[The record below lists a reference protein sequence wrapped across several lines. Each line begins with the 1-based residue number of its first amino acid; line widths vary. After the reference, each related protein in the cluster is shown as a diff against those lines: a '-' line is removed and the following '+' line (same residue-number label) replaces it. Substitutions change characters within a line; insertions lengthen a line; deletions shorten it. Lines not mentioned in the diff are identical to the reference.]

1 VSPKT
6 RIPATFLRIDIVL
19 ILSVMGLMGLGIGFI
34 YSSGVTSAGIQ
45 VSSEWIKQ
53 IIWSASGLVLMTV
66 FSFIDYQLWRQWA
79 APVYLGTLLFL
90 ALVLLFGS
98 YVNGAKAWIGVG
110 SIGIQ
115 PSEFAK
121 FSLIIMLAWWFDERG
136 RVYDSF
142 RVWAGSI
149 AITLIPVLLVLM
161 QPDLGT
167 AIVFFPILLTMA
179 FSAGVKWHLL
189 LFPIL
194 VGALSVVGILG
205 LAWSDYIATTSLPF
219 FRLFIDTQL
228 LWIIIP
234 SLLGLTF
241 LIFLGWLI
249 FRRYFFLVILYIF
262 GVISSS
268 YVAIAGAARVLRG
281 YQMMR
286 LVVFLDPQIDPRG
299 AGWHIIQS
307 VTAIGSG
314 GVFGKGFLQ
323 GTQSHYRYLPEQ
335 STDFIFSILAEETG
349 FIGSLLVF
357 ALFSIII
364 SRALYIAYTSHDRF
378 GTYVS
383 VGVAAMIAYH
393 VIENIGMAIGVMP
406 ITGIPLFFLSYG
418 GSSLWTALVSI
429 GLLLSIHY
437 RRNKLY

>member
-1 VSPKT
+1 MSQKLRT
-6 RIPATFLRIDIVL
+6 PATFLSIDVVL
-19 ILSVMGLMGLGIGFI
+19 ILSVLGLMVLGIGFI

-45 VSSEWIKQ
+45 VSDEWIKQ
-53 IIWSASGLVLMTV
+53 IIWSSSGLLLMGAAA
-66 FSFIDYQLWRQWA
+66 FIDYRLWKQWA
-79 APVYLGTLLFL
+79 APVYLGTILLL
-90 ALVLLFGS
+90 APVLLIGS
-98 YVNGAKAWIGVG
+98 YVNGAKAWIGIG
-110 SIGIQ
+110 SVGIQ

-121 FSLIIMLAWWFDERG
+121 FSLIIMLARWFDERG
-136 RVYDSF
+136 RNRDGL
-142 RVWAGSI
+142 RVWAGGA

-167 AIVFFPILLTMA
+167 AIVFIPILLAMA
-179 FSAGVKWHLL
+179 FCAGVPLKLL
-189 LFPIL
+189 FFPIL
-194 VGALSVVGILG
+194 VGIVTIFGVLG
-205 LAWSDYIATTSLPF
+205 LAWNNFIAATPSAF
-219 FRLFIDTQL
+219 FRLFVEGRLIRIFL
-228 LWIIIP
+228 P
-234 SLLGLTF
+234 SLLGLNL
-241 LIFLGWLI
+241 LILLGWLF
-249 FRRYFFLVILYIF
+249 FRRRLFLFFMYIF
-262 GVISSS
+262 GILAFS
-268 YVAIAGAARVLRG
+268 YIGIVGAARVLKG

-349 FIGSLLVF
+349 FVGSLLVF

-364 SRALYIAYTSHDRF
+364 IRALYIAYTAHDRF
-378 GTYVS
+378 GTYIS
-383 VGVAAMIAYH
+383 VGVAAMISYH
-393 VIENIGMAIGVMP
+393 VIQNIGMAIGVMP

-418 GSSLWTALVSI
+418 GSSQWTALASI

-437 RRNKLY
+437 RRYKN

>member
-1 VSPKT
+1 MSQNLRAPT
-6 RIPATFLRIDIVL
+6 TFLRVDIIL
-19 ILSVMGLMGLGIGFI
+19 ILCVLGLMGLGIGFI
-34 YSSGVTSAGIQ
+34 YSSGVTSTGIQ
-45 VSSEWIKQ
+45 VSREWIKQ

-66 FSFIDYQLWRQWA
+66 FSFINYRLWKQWA
-79 APVYLGTLLFL
+79 AAVYLGNALLL
-90 ALVLLFGS
+90 ILVLILGT

-110 SIGIQ
+110 AIGIQ
-115 PSEFAK
+115 PSEFGK

-136 RVYDSF
+136 RNNEDL
-142 RVWAGSI
+142 RVWIGAI
-149 AITLIPVLLVLM
+149 ALTLLPVLLVLM

-167 AIVFFPILLTMA
+167 AIVYIPILLAMA
-179 FSAGVKWHLL
+179 FSAGIKWSFL

-194 VGALSVVGILG
+194 AGMITVIGVLG
-205 LAWSDYIATTSLPF
+205 LAWNNYITAAPSIF
-219 FRLFIDTQL
+219 FRLFVDPKLIRIILPAL
-228 LWIIIP
+228 LV
-234 SLLGLTF
+234 LTF
-241 LIFLGWLI
+241 LIFLGWII
-249 FRRYFFLVILYIF
+249 FRRHLFLGFLYGFGIL
-262 GVISSS
+262 SSS
-268 YVAIAGAARVLRG
+268 YIGITGASKVLRP

-349 FIGSLLVF
+349 FIGSVLVF
-357 ALFSIII
+357 ALYSIII
-364 SRALYIAYTSHDRF
+364 IRALYIAYTSHDRY

-383 VGVAAMIAYH
+383 VGIAAMIGYH
-393 VIENIGMAIGVMP
+393 VIQNIGMAIGVMP

-429 GLLLSIHY
+429 GLLLSIHF
-437 RRNKLY
+437 RRYKN

>member
-1 VSPKT
+1 VSPVSRT
-6 RIPATFLRIDIVL
+6 PASFLRIDIIL
-19 ILSVMGLMGLGIGFI
+19 ILSVLGLMGLGIGFI
-34 YSSGVTSAGIQ
+34 YSSGVTSAGVQ
-45 VSSEWIKQ
+45 VSREWIKQ
-53 IIWSASGLVLMTV
+53 IIWSASGLILMTV
-66 FSFIDYQLWRQWA
+66 FSIVDYRLWKQWA
-79 APVYLGTLLFL
+79 APVYSGTILLL
-90 ALVLLFGS
+90 TLVLLVGS
-98 YVNGAKAWIGVG
+98 YVNGAKAWIGIG

-136 RVYDSF
+136 RSQDNL
-142 RVWAGSI
+142 RVWFGGI
-149 AITLIPVLLVLM
+149 ALTIIPVLLVLI

-167 AIVFFPILLTMA
+167 AIVFFPILLAIA
-179 FSAGVKWHLL
+179 FSADVKGHLL

-194 VGALSVVGILG
+194 AGILTVIGVLG
-205 LAWSDYIATTSLPF
+205 LAWSEYIATTPVAF
-219 FRLFIDTQL
+219 YRLFIDARL
-228 LWIIIP
+228 LRIVLP
-234 SLLGLTF
+234 SLLALTF

-249 FRRYFFLVILYIF
+249 FRKPLFTAILYVF
-262 GVISSS
+262 GILSSS
-268 YVAIAGAARVLRG
+268 YVGIAAAAKVLRG

-314 GVFGKGFLQ
+314 GFLGKGFLQ

-357 ALFSIII
+357 ILFSIII
-364 SRALYIAYTSHDRF
+364 IRALYIAYTSHDRF
-378 GTYVS
+378 GTYIA
-383 VGVAAMIAYH
+383 VGVAAMISYH
-393 VIENIGMAIGVMP
+393 VIQNIGMAIGVMP

-437 RRNKLY
+437 RRHKN

>member
-1 VSPKT
+1 VKQDLRAPT
-6 RIPATFLRIDIVL
+6 TFLRVDIVL
-19 ILSVMGLMGLGIGFI
+19 ILCVLGLMGLGIGFI

-45 VSSEWIKQ
+45 VSDEWIKQ
-53 IIWSASGLVLMTV
+53 IIWSASGLVLMAV
-66 FSFIDYQLWRQWA
+66 FSFLDYRLWKQWA
-79 APVYLGTLLFL
+79 AAVYLGTVLLL
-90 ALVLLFGS
+90 ILVLLIGS
-98 YVNGAKAWIGVG
+98 YVNGAKAWVGVG
-110 SIGIQ
+110 AVGIQ
-115 PSEFAK
+115 PSEFGK
-121 FSLIIMLAWWFDERG
+121 FAVIIMLAWWFDERG
-136 RVYDSF
+136 RAQDGV
-142 RVWAGSI
+142 RVWIGGI
-149 AITLIPVLLVLM
+149 AIAMLPVLLVLL

-167 AIVFFPILLTMA
+167 AFVYIPILMAMA
-179 FSAGVKWHLL
+179 FCAGVKWNLL

-194 VGALSVVGILG
+194 VGVVSVIGVLG
-205 LAWSDYIATTSLPF
+205 LAWSDYIAETPLAF
-219 FRLFIDTQL
+219 FRLFVDPVLIK
-228 LWIIIP
+228 IILP
-234 SLLGLTF
+234 SIIGITF
-241 LIFLGWLI
+241 LIFIGWLI
-249 FRRYFFLVILYIF
+249 FRRPIYAALL
-262 GVISSS
+262 
-268 YVAIAGAARVLRG
+268 YVAGILSTAYFGIVGAYRVLRG

-364 SRALYIAYTSHDRF
+364 IRALYIAYTSQDRF
-378 GTYVS
+378 GTYAA

-393 VIENIGMAIGVMP
+393 VIQNTGMAIGVMP

-437 RRNKLY
+437 RRYKN

>member
-1 VSPKT
+1 
-6 RIPATFLRIDIVL
+6 
-19 ILSVMGLMGLGIGFI
+19 MGLGIAFI
-34 YSSGVTSAGIQ
+34 YSSGVTSAGVQ
-45 VSSEWIKQ
+45 VSREWIKQ
-53 IIWSASGLVLMTV
+53 IIWSASGLILMAV
-66 FSFIDYQLWRQWA
+66 FSFIDYRMWRQWA
-79 APVYLGTLLFL
+79 APFYSTTILLL
-90 ALVLLFGS
+90 TLVLLVGS

-121 FSLIIMLAWWFDERG
+121 FSLIIMLAWWFDERS
-136 RVYDSF
+136 RSPDSV
-142 RVWAGSI
+142 RVWFGAI
-149 AITLIPVLLVLM
+149 ALTLIPVLLVLL

-167 AIVFFPILLTMA
+167 AIVFIPILLAIA
-179 FSAGVKWHLL
+179 FSAGVKGYLL

-194 VGALSVVGILG
+194 AGALTVVGVLG
-205 LAWSDYIATTSLPF
+205 LAWSEYIAAAPVAF
-219 FRLFIDTQL
+219 YRLFIETRL
-228 LWIIIP
+228 IRIVLP

-249 FRRYFFLVILYIF
+249 FRRTLFSVILYIF
-262 GVISSS
+262 GFISSS
-268 YVAIAGAARVLRG
+268 YLGITAAARVLRG

-314 GVFGKGFLQ
+314 GFLGKGFLQ

-364 SRALYIAYTSHDRF
+364 IRALYIAYTSHDRF
-378 GTYVS
+378 GTYIA
-383 VGVAAMIAYH
+383 VGIAAMIAYH
-393 VIENIGMAIGVMP
+393 VVQNIGMAIGVMP

-418 GSSLWTALVSI
+418 GSSLWTALVSV

-437 RRNKLY
+437 RRHKI

>member
-1 VSPKT
+1 VSPASRT
-6 RIPATFLRIDIVL
+6 PATFLRIDIIL
-19 ILSVMGLMGLGIGFI
+19 ILCVLGLMGLGIGFI
-34 YSSGVTSAGIQ
+34 YSSGVTSAGVQ

-53 IIWSASGLVLMTV
+53 IIWSASGLILMTV
-66 FSFIDYQLWRQWA
+66 FSIVDYRLWKQWA
-79 APVYLGTLLFL
+79 APVYSGTILLL
-90 ALVLLFGS
+90 TLVLLIGS

-136 RVYDSF
+136 RSQDGV
-142 RVWAGSI
+142 RVWIGGI
-149 AITLIPVLLVLM
+149 ALTLIPVLLVLI

-167 AIVFFPILLTMA
+167 AIVFIPILLAVA
-179 FSAGVKWHLL
+179 FSAGVRGHLL

-194 VGALSVVGILG
+194 AGALTVVGVLG
-205 LAWSDYIATTSLPF
+205 LAWSEYIATTPVAF
-219 FRLFIDTQL
+219 YRLFIDARL
-228 LWIIIP
+228 LRIVLP
-234 SLLGLTF
+234 SLLALTF

-249 FRRYFFLVILYIF
+249 FRRAIFTAILYIF
-262 GVISSS
+262 GILSSS
-268 YVAIAGAARVLRG
+268 YIGIAAAAKVLKG

-314 GVFGKGFLQ
+314 GILGKGFLQ

-364 SRALYIAYTSHDRF
+364 IRALYIAYTSHDRF
-378 GTYVS
+378 GTYIA
-383 VGVAAMIAYH
+383 VGVAAMISYH
-393 VIENIGMAIGVMP
+393 VIQNIGMAIGVMP

-437 RRNKLY
+437 RRHKN